1 MAYSQQMQQN
11 LCTFGQQPNMQSPPL
26 HKRDRIYSRRHLH
39 VHISK
44 AMSLPTE
51 LNDIKHIKTKMETI
65 DKIEKTVNTI
75 NTKVNELENL
85 VIKLVKGVI
94 DTEKNYVRC
103 S

>member
-1 MAYSQQMQQN
+1 
-11 LCTFGQQPNMQSPPL
+11 
-26 HKRDRIYSRRHLH
+26 
-39 VHISK
+39 
-44 AMSLPTE
+44 
-51 LNDIKHIKTKMETI
+51 METI